1 MIIKSVSAGPID
13 ANCYII
19 CDESTKCGA
28 IIDPGAF
35 DQRILQAIKDAG
47 IENLQYILCTH
58 GHFDHIAGVAEF
70 KNKFPSARIGIG
82 TDDASMLWDCDLNLA
97 NGFGVDFT
105 PANADVTFNDGD
117 LFEIGDLTV
126 KVHFAPGH
134 TPGGV
139 VYDLKEGDLIFTG
152 DTLFCGSI
160 GRTDLPGGNFWTLLK
175 TLKGFSKFDDK
186 CIILPGHGEKSTL
199 EYEYNT
205 NPYFKR

>member
-139 VYDLKEGDLIFTG
+139 LYELKEGGLIFTG
-152 DTLFCGSI
+152 DTLFRGSI
-160 GRTDLPGGNFWTLLK
+160 GRTDLPGGDWTTILK
-175 TLKGFSKFDDK
+175 SLKRLAGIEKNYTVY
-186 CIILPGHGEKSTL
+186 PGHGPSTTL
-199 EYEYNT
+199 EDEKKW
-205 NPYFKR
+205 NPYMR